1 MSVPAEATSV
11 RDNLVARLA
20 GVPWV
25 RRMFVFGIGALLTLG
40 FAPLQ
45 LWPLAILCP
54 AVLMYLWEGAR
65 PGEAAK
71 LGFWFNFGTFVA
83 GVYWIYTGVHIMA
96 GVPAWIA
103 LFLMFGLAGVM
114 AAYHAL
120 LGWFVTR
127 WLPASGAV
135 RWLVALPAAWVFIEW
150 WRGWFLTGFAW
161 LSLGYSQTDTWL
173 ANLAPIIGV
182 YGVSAVLLVSAGALV
197 ALVKGTQRT
206 RIVSAVVLVVPWI
219 AGYALNGV
227 EWTHVSGKPVSVA
240 IVQGAIP
247 QDEKLKDEKSKNRE
261 ESKTLGIYRQLAES
275 AFGTQLIVFPE
286 ASLPPIANEIVDYIK
301 DLFTD
306 ASKKD
311 SAIVVGIL
319 RADGDNGQGG
329 YKDYFNSVLAL
340 DRNVRAVQWYDKHH
354 LVPYTEF
361 FPVPG
366 FVRTLMGLMDLGY
379 ADFTRGASVQPPLR
393 AAGLALSASI
403 CYEDGYGSSQLPSL
417 EHADTLVNVTNDA
430 WFGHGSARHQHFQ
443 LARMRAMEAQRYMI
457 RAANDGISGVIGPRG
472 EIVARAPEFQ
482 RFLLHSVVT
491 PRTGL
496 TLYAR
501 VGNWLVISLTTLGIA
516 IAVAMKIRGTRIRST
531 LRTRNLG

>member
-1 MSVPAEATSV
+1 MAVPAEATSV
-11 RDNLVARLA
+11 RDNPLARLS
-20 GVPWV
+20 GLPWA
-25 RRMFVFGIGALLTLG
+25 RRLLVFGIGALLTLG

-54 AVLMYLWEGAR
+54 AVLIYLWEGVK

-103 LFLMFGLAGVM
+103 LFLMFGLAAIM

-120 LGWFVTR
+120 LGYFVTR
-127 WLPASGAV
+127 WLPAGGAM

-150 WRGWFLTGFAW
+150 WRGWFLSGFAW

-173 ANLAPIIGV
+173 ASLAPIVGV
-182 YGVSAVLLVSAGALV
+182 YGLSAVLLMSAGALV
-197 ALVKGTQRT
+197 ALLKGNRRT
-206 RIVSAVVLVVPWI
+206 RIISAVVLVVPWI
-219 AGYALNGV
+219 AGFALSGV

-240 IVQGAIP
+240 IIQGAIP
-247 QDEKLKDEKSKNRE
+247 QDEKLKDEKSE
-261 ESKTLGIYRQLAES
+261 HASESKTLGVYRQLAES

-286 ASLPPIANEIVDYIK
+286 ASLPPIANEIVEYLR

-306 ASKKD
+306 AAKKD
-311 SAIVVGIL
+311 SALVVGIL
-319 RADGDNGQGG
+319 RADGDNGTGG

-354 LVPYTEF
+354 LVPYTEV

-366 FVRTLMGLMDLGY
+366 FVRTWMGMMNLGY
-379 ADFTRGASVQPPLR
+379 SDFTRGAPVQPPLR
-393 AAGLALSASI
+393 AGGLALSASI
-403 CYEDGYGSSQLPSL
+403 CYEDGYGSSQLPVL

-430 WFGHGSARHQHFQ
+430 WFGHGSARYLHFQ
-443 LARMRAMEAQRYMI
+443 IARMRAIEAQRYMI
-457 RAANDGISGVIGPRG
+457 RAGNDGISAVIGPRG
-472 EIVARAPEFQ
+472 EIVAEAPGFVRHVLRSE
-482 RFLLHSVVT
+482 VT
-491 PRTGL
+491 PRKGL
-496 TLYAR
+496 PPYAY
-501 VGNWLVISLTTLGIA
+501 VGNWLIISLSSAGVVLGVWLA
-516 IAVAMKIRGTRIRST
+516 RRARKKAVG
-531 LRTRNLG
+531 

>member
-1 MSVPAEATSV
+1 LAVPAEATSV

-103 LFLMFGLAGVM
+103 LFLMFGLAGIM

-120 LGWFVTR
+120 LGWVVAR
-127 WLPASGAV
+127 WLPAGGAM
-135 RWLVALPAAWVFIEW
+135 RWVVALPAAWVFIEW
-150 WRGWFLTGFAW
+150 WRGWFLSGFAW

-173 ANLAPIIGV
+173 ANLAPIIGI
-182 YGVSAVLLVSAGALV
+182 YGLSAVLLVSAGALV
-197 ALVKGTQRT
+197 ALIKGNRRA
-206 RIVSAVVLVVPWI
+206 RIVSAAVLVVPWI
-219 AGYALNGV
+219 AGYALNGTQ
-227 EWTHVSGKPVSVA
+227 WTHVSGKPVSVA
-240 IVQGAIP
+240 IIQGAIP
-247 QDEKLKDEKSKNRE
+247 QDEKLKDEKAENAV

-286 ASLPPIANEIVDYIK
+286 ASLPPLANEIVDYLRE
-301 DLFTD
+301 LFTD
-306 ASKKD
+306 AAKKD
-311 SAIVVGIL
+311 SALVIGIL
-319 RADGDNGQGG
+319 RAEGDNGQGL
-329 YKDYFNSVLAL
+329 YKDYYNSVLAL

-354 LVPYTEF
+354 LVPYTEV
-361 FPVPG
+361 FPVPD
-366 FVRTLMGLMDLGY
+366 FVRTWMGLMDLGY
-379 ADFTRGASVQPPLR
+379 ADFTRGAVAQPPLR

-403 CYEDGYGSSQLPSL
+403 CYEDGYGSSQLPVL
-417 EHADTLVNVTNDA
+417 EKADTLVNVTNDA
-430 WFGHGSARHQHFQ
+430 WFGHGSARYLHFQ
-443 LARMRAMEAQRYMI
+443 IARMRAIEAQRYMI
-457 RAANDGISGVIGPRG
+457 RAGNDGISAVIGPRG
-472 EIVARAPEFQ
+472 EIVAEAPGFVRHVLRSE
-482 RFLLHSVVT
+482 VT
-491 PRTGL
+491 PRMGL
-496 TLYAR
+496 PPYAR
-501 VGNWLVISLTTLGIA
+501 IGNWLIISLASVGFLLGVWLA
-516 IAVAMKIRGTRIRST
+516 RRDRKVRAG
-531 LRTRNLG
+531 